1 MKQHTITVAEVN
13 RWVAGRWVQY
23 AASHSANGDTNKHLD
38 MNMEGLYRVT
48 DHDKILYIGG
58 TLDHAVK
65 AYNSAP

>member
-13 RWVAGRWVQY
+13 RWTAEHWVQY
-23 AASHSANGDTNKHLD
+23 AASNSANGDTNKRLE

-48 DHDKILYIGG
+48 DHDKVLYIGG
-58 TLDHAVK
+58 TLYHAVK